1 MILILS
7 TAKTVQKNQLR
18 NHCVHIALKSA
29 LESLGEEV
37 SLVKE
42 KHMIHPHTETEEVPR
57 LT

>member
-1 MILILS
+1 M
-7 TAKTVQKNQLR
+7 QRNQLR
-18 NHCVHIALKSA
+18 NHFVHSALKSA

-42 KHMIHPHTETEEVPR
+42 KHMIHPQTETEEAPR

>member
-1 MILILS
+1 M
-7 TAKTVQKNQLR
+7 QRNQLR
-18 NHCVHIALKSA
+18 NRCVHLALKSA

-42 KHMIHPHTETEEVPR
+42 KHVIHPLTETEEVPR

>member
-1 MILILS
+1 MP
-7 TAKTVQKNQLR
+7 KTVQKNQLR

-42 KHMIHPHTETEEVPR
+42 KHMIHPQAETEEVPR